1 MPKLPGVGQKDA
13 VRIFRKLGYVV
24 VREGK
29 HIIMARGAD
38 RILVIP
44 RHSPI
49 DALTMG
55 GIAKDAG
62 LTLEDF
68 RALM

>member
-13 VRIFRKLGYVV
+13 VHVFQKLGYAVL
-24 VREGK
+24 REGK

-44 RHSPI
+44 QHNSI

-55 GIAKDAG
+55 GLAKDAG
-62 LTLEDF
+62 LTPQQF
-68 RALM
+68 RDLM